1 MDIQKLRKDFKVN
14 KDWKPSGDQPQAIE
28 EIAERFKSG
37 QRDVV
42 LMGAT
47 GTGKSATA
55 AWAIEKLNKPTLVIE
70 PNKTLAAQMCQELRA
85 LFPQNSVNYFVSYY
99 DYYQPEAY
107 IPQSDTHIE
116 KDASINEEVDRLRHA
131 ATAAVLTRSDC
142 IVVCTVSCLYG
153 LGSPKEYLAQMLSIS
168 AGDKVNR
175 QDLLRKFVSMQYK
188 RNDANLQRGCFR
200 VRGGT
205 VDIIPAYM
213 DSVVRIDLFGDEVDE
228 LEILDPTTGEVK
240 ERPQSVALF
249 PATEYVSSEEQ
260 RNRATGEIEEELKGQ
275 LELFRSQGKLLEAER
290 LEERVNFDLESI
302 KNIGFCPGIENY
314 SRFFDGRK
322 EGEPPS
328 TLLDFFPKDFL
339 TVIDES
345 HITLPQ
351 IRAMFEGDRSRK
363 RTLVEYGFRL
373 PSACDNRP
381 LTEEEFDAK
390 RGQTLY
396 LSATP
401 GPLELERTGGE
412 KVEQIIRPTGLLD
425 PKVEVRSEKGQ
436 VRDLIEEIKRRKK
449 KGEKAL
455 VTTLTKKMAE
465 DLSTFFR
472 EEGIKSEY
480 LHSDIPTLDRLEI
493 LNKLKDGKL
502 DAVVGINLLREGLDL
517 PSVSLVA
524 ILDADKEGF
533 LRSFTSLIQIIGRAA
548 RNVDG
553 TVIMY
558 ASSVTAAMREAI
570 KETERRRKKQQAW
583 NEKRGIVPK
592 SIEKKAA
599 APALVEK
606 KEKPSKKR
614 FAAPAREGG
623 GPDSPEELYEKMME
637 ASKNMEFEL
646 AAALRDELE
655 EMGVDLKSFKK

>member
-1 MDIQKLRKDFKVN
+1 MAIEKLRKDFKVN
-14 KDWKPSGDQPQAIE
+14 EDWKPSGDQPAAVE
-28 EIAERFKSG
+28 EIAKRFRSG

-47 GTGKSATA
+47 GTGKSATT

-70 PNKTLAAQMCQELRA
+70 PNKTLAAQMCQELRT
-85 LFPQNSVNYFVSYY
+85 LFPGNSVNYFVSYY

-153 LGSPKEYLAQMLSIS
+153 LGSPKEYLAQMLSVS
-168 AGDKVNR
+168 LGEKVER
-175 QDLLRKFVSMQYK
+175 QGLLRKFVSMQYK

-213 DSVVRIDLFGDEVDE
+213 DKIVRIEIFGDEVDG
-228 LEILDPTTGEVK
+228 LEILDPTTGEVT
-240 ERPQSVALF
+240 ERPESVAIF

-260 RNRATGEIEEELKGQ
+260 RGRAIGEIREELKGQ
-275 LELFRSQGKLLEAER
+275 LEYFRSRGKLLEAER
-290 LEERVNFDLESI
+290 LEERVNFDLDSI

-339 TVIDES
+339 TVVDES

-363 RTLVEYGFRL
+363 RTLVDYGFRL

-381 LTEEEFDAK
+381 LTEEEFDRK

-401 GPLELERTGGE
+401 GPTELERAGGE
-412 KVEQIIRPTGLLD
+412 TVEQIIRPTGLLD

-436 VRDLIEEIKRRKK
+436 VRDLAQEIKKRKK

-480 LHSDIPTLDRLEI
+480 LHSDIPTLDRIEI
-493 LNKLKDGKL
+493 LNKLKDGRL

-558 ASSVTAAMREAI
+558 ASSVTQAMREAI
-570 KETERRRKKQQAW
+570 SETERRRKKQEKW
-583 NEKRGIVPK
+583 NEERGIVPR
-592 SIEKKAA
+592 SIEKKADP
-599 APALVEK
+599 PALVEK

-614 FAAPAREGG
+614 FTLSADA
-623 GPDSPEELYEKMME
+623 SPSSPQEIYEKMME
-637 ASKNMEFEL
+637 ASEKMDFEL
-646 AAALRDELE
+646 AAALRDELQ
-655 EMGVDLKSFKK
+655 EMGVDLKTFKK

>member
-1 MDIQKLRKDFKVN
+1 MAIEKFRKDFTVN
-14 KDWKPSGDQPQAIE
+14 ENWKPSGDQPHAIE
-28 EIAERFKSG
+28 QIAERFKSG

-55 AWAIEKLNKPTLVIE
+55 AWVIEKLNKPTLVVE
-70 PNKTLAAQMCQELRA
+70 PNKTLAAQMCQELRS

-131 ATAAVLTRSDC
+131 ATASVLTRQDC
-142 IVVCTVSCLYG
+142 VVVCTVSCLYG
-153 LGSPKEYLAQMLSIS
+153 LGSPKEYLAQMLNIS
-168 AGDKVNR
+168 LGDQTDR
-175 QDLLRKFVSMQYK
+175 QTLLKRFVSMQYK
-188 RNDANLQRGCFR
+188 RNDANLQRGSFR

-205 VDIIPAYM
+205 VDIIPAYL
-213 DSVVRIDLFGDEVDE
+213 DKIVRIELFGNRVEAIE
-228 LEILDPTTGEVK
+228 LLDPVSGKVED
-240 ERPQSVALF
+240 RPSNAAIF
-249 PATEYVSSEEQ
+249 PATEYVSNEEQ
-260 RNRATGEIEEELKGQ
+260 RKRAIKEIRSELKSQ
-275 LELFRSQGKLLEAER
+275 LAYFRSRGKLLEAER
-290 LEERVNFDLESI
+290 LEERVNYDLESI

-322 EGEPPS
+322 PGEAPN
-328 TLLDFFPKDFL
+328 TLMDFFPDDFL
-339 TVIDES
+339 TIIDES

-351 IRAMFEGDRSRK
+351 IRGMYEGDRSRK
-363 RTLVEYGFRL
+363 RTLVDYGFRL

-381 LTEEEFDAK
+381 LTESEFNSK

-401 GPLELERTGGE
+401 GPDELERSGG
-412 KVEQIIRPTGLLD
+412 KVVEQIIRPTGLLD

-436 VRDLIEEIKRRKK
+436 VEDLIKEIKARKK
-449 KGEKAL
+449 KGEKVL

-493 LNKLKDGKL
+493 LGKLQDGSL

-558 ASSVTAAMREAI
+558 ASSVTSAMKEAI
-570 KETERRRKKQQAW
+570 VETNRRRKKQLEW
-583 NEKRGIVPK
+583 NEKEGVVPK
-592 SIEKKAA
+592 SIKKKEAG
-599 APALVEK
+599 PALVTKK
-606 KEKPSKKR
+606 KEHPAKKR
-614 FAAPAREGG
+614 IYAQLKETSDPKEI
-623 GPDSPEELYEKMME
+623 YEKMME
-637 ASKNMEFEL
+637 ASKNMDFEQ

-655 EMGVDLKSFKK
+655 EMGVDFRNFKK

>member
-1 MDIQKLRKDFKVN
+1 MAIEKFRKDFTVN
-14 KDWKPSGDQPQAIE
+14 ENWKPSGDQPHAIE
-28 EIAERFKSG
+28 QIAERFKSG

-55 AWAIEKLNKPTLVIE
+55 AWVIEKLNKPTLVVE
-70 PNKTLAAQMCQELRA
+70 PNKTLAAQMCQELRS

-131 ATAAVLTRSDC
+131 ATASVLTRQDC
-142 IVVCTVSCLYG
+142 VVVCTVSCLYG
-153 LGSPKEYLAQMLSIS
+153 LGSPKEYLAQMLNIS
-168 AGDKVNR
+168 FGDQTDR
-175 QDLLRKFVSMQYK
+175 QTLLKRFVSMQYK
-188 RNDANLQRGCFR
+188 RNDANLQRGSFR

-205 VDIIPAYM
+205 VDIIPAYS
-213 DSVVRIDLFGDEVDE
+213 DKIVRIELFGNRVEAIE
-228 LEILDPTTGEVK
+228 LLDPVSGKVED
-240 ERPQSVALF
+240 RPSNVAIF
-249 PATEYVSSEEQ
+249 PATEYVSNEEQ
-260 RNRATGEIEEELKGQ
+260 RKRAIKEIRSELKSQ
-275 LELFRSQGKLLEAER
+275 LAYFRSRGKLLEAER
-290 LEERVNFDLESI
+290 LEERVNYDLESI

-322 EGEPPS
+322 PGEAPN
-328 TLLDFFPKDFL
+328 TLMDFFPDDFL
-339 TVIDES
+339 TIIDES

-351 IRAMFEGDRSRK
+351 IRGMYEGDRSRK
-363 RTLVEYGFRL
+363 RTLVDYGFRL

-381 LTEEEFDAK
+381 LTESEFNSK

-401 GPLELERTGGE
+401 GPDELERSGG
-412 KVEQIIRPTGLLD
+412 KVVEQIIRPTGLLD

-436 VRDLIEEIKRRKK
+436 VEDLIKEIKARKK
-449 KGEKAL
+449 KGEKVL

-493 LNKLKDGKL
+493 LGKLQDGSL

-558 ASSVTAAMREAI
+558 ASSVTSAMKEAI
-570 KETERRRKKQQAW
+570 VETNRRRKKQLEW
-583 NEKRGIVPK
+583 NEKEGVVPK
-592 SIEKKAA
+592 SIEKKETG
-599 APALVEK
+599 PALVTKK
-606 KEKPSKKR
+606 KEHPAKKR
-614 FAAPAREGG
+614 IYAQLKETSDPKEI
-623 GPDSPEELYEKMME
+623 YEKMME
-637 ASKNMEFEL
+637 ASKNMDFEQ

-655 EMGVDLKSFKK
+655 EMGVDFRNFKK

>member
-1 MDIQKLRKDFKVN
+1 MSIEKLYKDFKVN
-14 KDWKPSGDQPQAIE
+14 ENWKPSGDQPHAIA
-28 EIAERFKSG
+28 EIAGRFDSG

-55 AWAIEKLNKPTLVIE
+55 AWVIEKLNKPTLVVE
-70 PNKTLAAQMCQELRA
+70 PNKTLAAQMCQELRS

-131 ATAAVLTRSDC
+131 ATASVLTRNDC
-142 IVVCTVSCLYG
+142 VVVCTVSCLYG
-153 LGSPKEYLAQMLSIS
+153 LGSPKEYLAQMLSIR
-168 AGDKVNR
+168 AGDQADR
-175 QDLLRKFVSMQYK
+175 QSLLKRFVSMQYK
-188 RNDANLQRGCFR
+188 RNDSNLQRGSFR

-213 DSVVRIDLFGDEVDE
+213 DKIVRIELFGNRVDGIE
-228 LEILDPTTGEVK
+228 LLDPVTGKAEEK
-240 ERPQSVALF
+240 PSSVAIF
-249 PATEYVSSEEQ
+249 PATEYVSNEKQRKKAIKEIKSELE
-260 RNRATGEIEEELKGQ
+260 NQ
-275 LELFRSQGKLLEAER
+275 LSYFRSRGKLLEAQR
-290 LEERVNFDLESI
+290 LEERVNYDLESI
-302 KNIGFCPGIENY
+302 ENIGFCPGIENY
-314 SRFFDGRK
+314 SRFFDGRQP
-322 EGEPPS
+322 GEAPN
-328 TLLDFFPKDFL
+328 TLMDFFPDDFL
-339 TVIDES
+339 TIIDES

-351 IRAMFEGDRSRK
+351 IRAMYEGDRSRK
-363 RTLVEYGFRL
+363 RTLVDYGFRL

-381 LTEEEFDAK
+381 LTEEEFNAK

-401 GPLELERTGGE
+401 GPCELERSGGE
-412 KVEQIIRPTGLLD
+412 VVEQIIRPTGLLD

-436 VRDLIEEIKRRKK
+436 IEDLIKEIKERKK

-480 LHSDIPTLDRLEI
+480 LHSDIPTLDRIEI
-493 LNKLKDGKL
+493 LGKLQEGKL

-558 ASSVTAAMREAI
+558 ASGVTEAMKEAI
-570 KETERRRKKQQAW
+570 DETNRRRKKQLEW
-583 NEKRGIVPK
+583 NKKEGIVPK
-592 SIEKKAA
+592 SIKKKASG
-599 APALVEK
+599 PALVEK
-606 KEKPSKKR
+606 KKDH
-614 FAAPAREGG
+614 PARKRIFTQLKTSDPKEI
-623 GPDSPEELYEKMME
+623 YEQMME
-637 ASKNMEFEL
+637 ASKNMDFEQ

-655 EMGVDLKSFKK
+655 EMGVDFRNFKK

>member
-1 MDIQKLRKDFKVN
+1 MSIEKLYKDFKVN
-14 KDWKPSGDQPQAIE
+14 ENWKPSGDQPHAIA
-28 EIAERFKSG
+28 EIAGRLNSG

-55 AWAIEKLNKPTLVIE
+55 AWVIEKLNKPTLVVE
-70 PNKTLAAQMCQELRA
+70 PNKTLAAQMCQELRS

-131 ATAAVLTRSDC
+131 ATASVLTRNDC
-142 IVVCTVSCLYG
+142 VVVCTVSCLYG
-153 LGSPKEYLAQMLSIS
+153 LGSPKEYLAQMLSIRL
-168 AGDKVNR
+168 GDQIDR
-175 QDLLRKFVSMQYK
+175 QSLLKRFVSMQYK
-188 RNDANLQRGCFR
+188 RNDSNLQRGSFR

-213 DSVVRIDLFGDEVDE
+213 DKIVRIELFGNRVDGIE
-228 LEILDPTTGEVK
+228 LLDPVTGKVEEK
-240 ERPQSVALF
+240 PSSVAIF
-249 PATEYVSSEEQ
+249 PATEYVSNEKQ
-260 RNRATGEIEEELKGQ
+260 RKKAIKEIKTELENQ
-275 LELFRSQGKLLEAER
+275 LSYFRSRGKLLEAQR
-290 LEERVNFDLESI
+290 LEERVNYDLESI
-302 KNIGFCPGIENY
+302 ENIGFCPGIENY
-314 SRFFDGRK
+314 SRFFDGRQP
-322 EGEPPS
+322 GEAPN
-328 TLLDFFPKDFL
+328 TLMDFFPDDFL
-339 TVIDES
+339 TIIDES

-351 IRAMFEGDRSRK
+351 IRAMYEGDRSRK
-363 RTLVEYGFRL
+363 RTLVDYGFRL

-381 LTEEEFDAK
+381 LTEEEFNVK

-401 GPLELERTGGE
+401 GPTELERSGGE
-412 KVEQIIRPTGLLD
+412 VVEQIIRPTGLLD

-436 VRDLIEEIKRRKK
+436 VEDLIKEIKERKK

-455 VTTLTKKMAE
+455 ITTLTKKMAE

-472 EEGIKSEY
+472 EEGIRSEY
-480 LHSDIPTLDRLEI
+480 LHSDIPTLDRIEI
-493 LNKLKDGKL
+493 LGKLQEGKL

-558 ASSVTAAMREAI
+558 ASGVTEAMKEAI
-570 KETERRRKKQQAW
+570 DETNRRRKKQLEW
-583 NEKRGIVPK
+583 NKKKGIVPK
-592 SIEKKAA
+592 SIEKRASG
-599 APALVEK
+599 PALVK
-606 KEKPSKKR
+606 KKKDHPAKKR
-614 FAAPAREGG
+614 IFTQTKTSDPK
-623 GPDSPEELYEKMME
+623 ELYEKMME
-637 ASKNMEFEL
+637 ASKNMDFEQ
-646 AAALRDELE
+646 AAALRDKLE
-655 EMGVDLKSFKK
+655 EMGVDFRNFKK

>member
-1 MDIQKLRKDFKVN
+1 MSIEKLYKDFKVN
-14 KDWKPSGDQPQAIE
+14 ENWKPSGDQPHAIA
-28 EIAERFKSG
+28 EIAGRLDSG

-55 AWAIEKLNKPTLVIE
+55 AWVIEKLNKPTLVVE
-70 PNKTLAAQMCQELRA
+70 PNKTLAAQMCQELRS

-131 ATAAVLTRSDC
+131 ATASVLTRNDC
-142 IVVCTVSCLYG
+142 VVVCTVSCLYG
-153 LGSPKEYLAQMLSIS
+153 LGSPKEYLAQMLSIC
-168 AGDKVNR
+168 AGDQTDR
-175 QDLLRKFVSMQYK
+175 QSLLKRFVSMQYK
-188 RNDANLQRGCFR
+188 RNDSNLQRGSFR

-205 VDIIPAYM
+205 IDIIPAYM
-213 DSVVRIDLFGDEVDE
+213 DKIVRIELFGNRVEGIE
-228 LEILDPTTGEVK
+228 LLDPVTRKAEEK
-240 ERPQSVALF
+240 PSSVAIF
-249 PATEYVSSEEQ
+249 PATEYVSNEKQRKKAIKEIKSELE
-260 RNRATGEIEEELKGQ
+260 NQ
-275 LELFRSQGKLLEAER
+275 LSYFRSRGKLLEAQR
-290 LEERVNFDLESI
+290 LEERVNYDLESI
-302 KNIGFCPGIENY
+302 ENIGFCPGVENY
-314 SRFFDGRK
+314 SRFFDGRQP
-322 EGEPPS
+322 GEAPN
-328 TLLDFFPKDFL
+328 TLMDFFPDDFL
-339 TVIDES
+339 TIIDES

-351 IRAMFEGDRSRK
+351 IRAMYEGDRSRK
-363 RTLVEYGFRL
+363 RTLVDYGFRL

-381 LTEEEFDAK
+381 LTEEEFNAK

-401 GPLELERTGGE
+401 GPTELERSGGE
-412 KVEQIIRPTGLLD
+412 VVEQIIRPTGLLD
-425 PKVEVRSEKGQ
+425 PKVEVKSEKGQ
-436 VRDLIEEIKRRKK
+436 IEDLIKEIKERKK

-472 EEGIKSEY
+472 EEGIRSEY
-480 LHSDIPTLDRLEI
+480 LHSDIPTLNRIEI
-493 LNKLKDGKL
+493 LGKLQEGKL

-558 ASSVTAAMREAI
+558 ASGVTEAMKEAI
-570 KETERRRKKQQAW
+570 DETNRRRKKQLEW
-583 NEKRGIVPK
+583 NKKEGIVPK
-592 SIEKKAA
+592 SIEKKASG
-599 APALVEK
+599 PALVEK
-606 KEKPSKKR
+606 KKDHPAQKR
-614 FAAPAREGG
+614 IFTQLKTSDPKEI
-623 GPDSPEELYEKMME
+623 YEQMME
-637 ASKNMEFEL
+637 ASKNMDFEQ

-655 EMGVDLKSFKK
+655 EMGVDFHNFKK

>member
-1 MDIQKLRKDFKVN
+1 MSIEKLYKDFKVN
-14 KDWKPSGDQPQAIE
+14 ENWKPSGDQPHAIA
-28 EIAERFKSG
+28 EIAGRLNSG

-55 AWAIEKLNKPTLVIE
+55 AWVIEKLNKPTLVVE
-70 PNKTLAAQMCQELRA
+70 PNKTLAAQMCQELRS

-131 ATAAVLTRSDC
+131 ATASVLTRNDC
-142 IVVCTVSCLYG
+142 VVVCTVSCLYG
-153 LGSPKEYLAQMLSIS
+153 LGSPKEYLAQMLSIRL
-168 AGDKVNR
+168 GDQTDR
-175 QDLLRKFVSMQYK
+175 QSLLKRFVSMQYK
-188 RNDANLQRGCFR
+188 RNDSNLQRGSFR

-213 DSVVRIDLFGDEVDE
+213 DKIVRIELFGNRVDGIE
-228 LEILDPTTGEVK
+228 LLDPVTAKVEEK
-240 ERPQSVALF
+240 PSSVAIF
-249 PATEYVSSEEQ
+249 PATEYVSNEKQRKKAIKEIKSELE
-260 RNRATGEIEEELKGQ
+260 NQ
-275 LELFRSQGKLLEAER
+275 LSYFRSRGKLLEAQR
-290 LEERVNFDLESI
+290 LEERVNYDLESI
-302 KNIGFCPGIENY
+302 ENIGFCPGIENY
-314 SRFFDGRK
+314 SRFFDGRQP
-322 EGEPPS
+322 GEAPN
-328 TLLDFFPKDFL
+328 TLMDFFPDDFL
-339 TVIDES
+339 TIIDES

-351 IRAMFEGDRSRK
+351 IRAMYEGDRSRK
-363 RTLVEYGFRL
+363 RTLVDYGFRL

-381 LTEEEFDAK
+381 LTEEEFNAK

-401 GPLELERTGGE
+401 GPAELERSGGE
-412 KVEQIIRPTGLLD
+412 VVEQIIRPTGLLD

-436 VRDLIEEIKRRKK
+436 VEDLIKEIKERKK

-472 EEGIKSEY
+472 EEGIRSEY
-480 LHSDIPTLDRLEI
+480 LHSDIPTLDRIEI
-493 LNKLKDGKL
+493 LGKLQEGKL

-558 ASSVTAAMREAI
+558 ASGVTEAMKEAI
-570 KETERRRKKQQAW
+570 DETNRRRKKQLEW
-583 NEKRGIVPK
+583 NKKEGIVPK
-592 SIEKKAA
+592 SIEKKASG
-599 APALVEK
+599 PALVEK
-606 KEKPSKKR
+606 KKDHPAKKR
-614 FAAPAREGG
+614 IFTQPKTSD
-623 GPDSPEELYEKMME
+623 PKELYEKMME
-637 ASKNMEFEL
+637 ASKNMDFEQ

-655 EMGVDLKSFKK
+655 EMGVDFRNFKK

>member
-1 MDIQKLRKDFKVN
+1 MAIEKLRKDFKVN
-14 KDWKPSGDQPQAIE
+14 EDWKPSGDQPQAIE
-28 EIAERFKSG
+28 EIFKKFKSG
-37 QRDVV
+37 KRDVV

-85 LFPQNSVNYFVSYY
+85 LFPNNSVNYFVSYY

-153 LGSPKEYLAQMLSIS
+153 LGSPKEYLAQMLKVSV
-168 AGDKVNR
+168 GDKSDR
-175 QDLLRKFVSMQYK
+175 QELLRKFVSMQYK

-213 DSVVRIDLFGDEVDE
+213 DKIVRIELFGDEVDG
-228 LEILDPTTGEVK
+228 LEILDPTTGEAEGK
-240 ERPQSVALF
+240 PESVAIF
-249 PATEYVSSEEQ
+249 PATEYVSNEEQ
-260 RNRATGEIEEELKGQ
+260 RERAVGDIKEELEGQ
-275 LELFRSQGKLLEAER
+275 LEFFRSHGKLLEAER
-290 LEERVNFDLESI
+290 LEERVNFDLDSI

-363 RTLVEYGFRL
+363 RTLVDYGFRL

-381 LTEEEFDAK
+381 LTEEEFDGK

-401 GPLELERTGGE
+401 GPLELERAGGE
-412 KVEQIIRPTGLLD
+412 KV
-425 PKVEVRSEKGQ
+425 
-436 VRDLIEEIKRRKK
+436 
-449 KGEKAL
+449 
-455 VTTLTKKMAE
+455 
-465 DLSTFFR
+465 
-472 EEGIKSEY
+472 
-480 LHSDIPTLDRLEI
+480 
-493 LNKLKDGKL
+493 
-502 DAVVGINLLREGLDL
+502 
-517 PSVSLVA
+517 
-524 ILDADKEGF
+524 
-533 LRSFTSLIQIIGRAA
+533 
-548 RNVDG
+548 
-553 TVIMY
+553 
-558 ASSVTAAMREAI
+558 
-570 KETERRRKKQQAW
+570 
-583 NEKRGIVPK
+583 
-592 SIEKKAA
+592 
-599 APALVEK
+599 
-606 KEKPSKKR
+606 
-614 FAAPAREGG
+614 
-623 GPDSPEELYEKMME
+623 
-637 ASKNMEFEL
+637 
-646 AAALRDELE
+646 
-655 EMGVDLKSFKK
+655 